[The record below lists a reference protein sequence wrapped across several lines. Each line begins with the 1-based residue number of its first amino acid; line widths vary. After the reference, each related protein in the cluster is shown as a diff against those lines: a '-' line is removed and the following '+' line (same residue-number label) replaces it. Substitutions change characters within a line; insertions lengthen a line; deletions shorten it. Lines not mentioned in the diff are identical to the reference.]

1 MKNVK
6 TFGEFISESVNE
18 SYSDIKF
25 KGKLV
30 DYSSIEIDD
39 VDPRDYPDFS
49 DAYISAAKYT
59 NGKDLSDTELEQFQD
74 DNYDIVNDLAHR
86 YHR

>member
-6 TFGEFISESVNE
+6 SFSEFINE
-18 SYSDIKF
+18 GINEGNSDIKF

-30 DYSSIEIDD
+30 DYGSIEIDD
-39 VDPRDYPDFS
+39 VDPNDYPDFS

-59 NGKDLSDTELEQFQD
+59 NGKDLTDTELEQFQD
-74 DNYDIVNDLAHR
+74 DNYDLVNDLAHEYYR
-86 YHR
+86 